1 MFRGFLHSLTVGAI
15 VVGAASVVVTTA
27 AAAAEFTA
35 KIGHL
40 ESAKQPRHQTLEIVA
55 DLVKKRTNGAVEFK
69 LFPSAQ
75 LGNARQ
81 MNEGVQLGTLEATVS
96 PAAFLGGFNPAISI
110 LDIPF
115 LLPPDRKQARDLRTG
130 AFGKALL
137 KSFDSRGFA
146 AVAWWPNGFKNF
158 TSNKPLNSISD
169 FKGQR
174 FRTMDSKILIEQ
186 FNALGASAIALPFGE
201 LYTSLQ
207 NGVVDGQENPLTT
220 IRFMKFYEVQ
230 KYLVVSEHGAMED
243 IVLFNPAWWNK
254 LPAKYQAVIKDV
266 FMEVIP
272 GLEDRAVAGQ
282 KAALDFIKGKGIN
295 VRTAGKAERADMRN
309 MTYDHTKKAYVQRAK
324 DNGQALIDMYEK
336 EYKRLT
342 GG

>member
-1 MFRGFLHSLTVGAI
+1 MFRGFSRSLLIGAFVI
-15 VVGAASVVVTTA
+15 GAAAGSLTTA
-27 AAAAEFTA
+27 ATAAEYTA

-40 ESAKQPRHQTLEIVA
+40 ESAQQPRHKSLEIVA
-55 DLVKKRTNGAVEFK
+55 DLVSKRTNGNVEFK

-115 LLPPDRKQARDLRTG
+115 LLPSERKHARDLRSG
-130 AFGKALL
+130 LFGKALL
-137 KSFDSRGFA
+137 KSFDDRGFA
-146 AVAWWPNGFKNF
+146 AIAWWPNGFKNF
-158 TSNKPLNSISD
+158 TSNKPLNNISD

-174 FRTMDSKILIEQ
+174 FRTMDSNILIKQ
-186 FNALGASAIALPFGE
+186 FDALGASAIALPFGE

-230 KYLVVSEHGAMED
+230 KNLVISEHGAMED
-243 IVLFNPAWWNK
+243 IVLFNPTWWQK
-254 LPAKYQAVIKDV
+254 LPAKYQVIIREAFLEAV
-266 FMEVIP
+266 P

-282 KAALDFIKGKGIN
+282 KSALDFIKGKGVN
-295 VRTAGKAERADMRN
+295 VRVAGASERAEMRN
-309 MTYDHTKKAYVQRAK
+309 MTYDQTKKAYVERAK
-324 DNGQALIDMYEK
+324 GNGQDLINMYEN

>member
-1 MFRGFLHSLTVGAI
+1 MFRTFMHSLAVGA
-15 VVGAASVVVTTA
+15 VVIGTASVGLTENAV
-27 AAAAEFTA
+27 AAEFTA

-40 ESAKQPRHQTLEIVA
+40 ESAQQPRHQTLVIVA

-115 LLPPDRKQARDLRTG
+115 LLPSDRKQARDLRSG
-130 AFGKALL
+130 GFGKALL

-158 TSNKPLNSISD
+158 TSNKPLNNISA

-174 FRTMDSKILIEQ
+174 FRTMDSKILLEQ
-186 FNALGASAIALPFGE
+186 FNALGASAVALPFGE

-254 LPAKYQAVIKDV
+254 LPAKYQAIITAA
-266 FMEVIP
+266 FLEVVP

-282 KAALDFIKGKGIN
+282 KAALEFIKGKGIN
-295 VRTAGKAERADMRN
+295 VRVADKAERTSMRD
-309 MTYDHTKKAYVQRAK
+309 MTYNHTKTAYVARAK